1 MGIVVKCNALS
12 GDAIKVLENAE
23 RKKFKEEEKVYNVLV
38 SVIERKNS

>member
-1 MGIVVKCNALS
+1 MGIVVKCNALF

-23 RKKFKEEEKVYNVLV
+23 RNKFKEEEKVYNVLV